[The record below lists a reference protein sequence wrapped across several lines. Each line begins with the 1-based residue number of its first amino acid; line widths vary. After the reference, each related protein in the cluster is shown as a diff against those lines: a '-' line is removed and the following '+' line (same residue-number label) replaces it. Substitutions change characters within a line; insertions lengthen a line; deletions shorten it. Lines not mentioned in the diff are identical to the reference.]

1 MKKLESREGFLG
13 KMLINVTRRN
23 LPLES
28 WCKENVKMLVM
39 YEYVKIKLGER
50 FRVYIDVII
59 DVTLSCLGP

>member
-1 MKKLESREGFLG
+1 
-13 KMLINVTRRN
+13 MLINVTRRD

-39 YEYVKIKLGER
+39 YEYVKIKLGKR
-50 FRVYIDVII
+50 FRIYIDVII